1 MEWVE
6 VAEHIDGVASLA
18 TATADGRPHSAAVSV
33 AVDGGRLFFAIGTAS
48 AMARRIVEN
57 PHVALMWRPAAEV
70 YVHGTATVVDD
81 QGERQ
86 RIWDSGL
93 LPYDAAAFWTSVDS
107 LDWILVEVAP
117 VSAVVFV
124 ERDGAIATLRWRRDR

>member
-1 MEWVE
+1 MEWSE
-6 VAEHIDGVASLA
+6 VAGHIDGVASLA
-18 TATADGRPHSAAVSV
+18 TSTADGRPHSAVVSV
-33 AVDGGRLFFAIGTAS
+33 AIDGERLFFAVGTSS
-48 AMARRIVEN
+48 AMARRITEN
-57 PHVALMWRPAAEV
+57 PRVALMWRPAAEV
-70 YVHGTATVVDD
+70 YVRGTATVVDD

-93 LPYDAAAFWTSVDS
+93 LPYDAAAFWMSVDNPEW
-107 LDWILVEVAP
+107 LLVEVVP